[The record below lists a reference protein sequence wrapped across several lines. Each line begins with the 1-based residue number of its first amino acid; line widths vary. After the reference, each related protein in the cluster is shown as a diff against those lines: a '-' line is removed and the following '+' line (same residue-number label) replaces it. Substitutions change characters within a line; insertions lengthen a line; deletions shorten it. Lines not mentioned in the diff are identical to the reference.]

1 MMSWNQSHASM
12 MLWDQLGSILGSSG
26 DSAGKEQLPTLHA
39 AVRKGKL
46 EQVKH
51 LLRHCEDPNG
61 RSKLDGDTPL
71 HVAAALG
78 SLEIAKILVWNGARV
93 NERNA
98 RRLTPLHYALFRA
111 ASEELVWFL
120 LESGASLR
128 SGEDD
133 DLDCQDPERHAMT
146 RPDRTPAEAMDHLLF
161 CEIASVND
169 GLNQACDKQLLLHR
183 CLASG
188 KPRLVKLLI
197 GLGAEVNLRDQHGL
211 DLLRVYFDRME
222 NGVEIPTELDEQV
235 LGLIIDHDADV
246 NSRPQPLT
254 VLRLASGVYELCRMR
269 GLPAEG
275 RRILDAILRE
285 IARLDGLGT
294 PPLAKDLAM
303 IENKPPFRDFY
314 RRCGLEL
321 ELMRGRQFYG
331 SVTFFDLLTRDF
343 ARRLGYVHNEDLLRA
358 LRNTEQQRS
367 MIERTFP
374 IYAKPIQ
381 LRIRRL
387 LLRHDLMSAATRI
400 LMQIVRHR
408 LPLDVVM
415 YKIMP
420 HFTTWDMFNLTHC
433 NEQPMCLSFIKDS
446 C

>member
-12 MLWDQLGSILGSSG
+12 MLWDQLGSMLGSG
-26 DSAGKEQLPTLHA
+26 DSGSSKEQPPTLHA

-46 EQVKH
+46 EQVKY

-98 RRLTPLHYALFRA
+98 RRLTPLHYALFHA
-111 ASEELVWFL
+111 GCEELVWFL
-120 LESGASLR
+120 LESGGSL
-128 SGEDD
+128 GHGDD
-133 DLDCQDPERHAMT
+133 DVDCQDPERHAMA

-169 GLNQACDKQLLLHR
+169 GLNRACDKQLLLHR

-235 LGLIIDHDADV
+235 LGLIIDNDADV
-246 NSRPQPLT
+246 NSRPLPLT
-254 VLRLASGVYELCRMR
+254 VLSLASGVYEFCRMR

-275 RRILDAILRE
+275 RMILEPILRE
-285 IARLDGLGT
+285 IARLASLGS
-294 PPLAKDLAM
+294 PPQPKDLAM
-303 IENKPPFRDFY
+303 IENKPPFQDFY

-321 ELMRGRQFYG
+321 ELMRSRQFYG

-343 ARRLGYVHNEDLLRA
+343 ARRLGYVHNEDLLRL
-358 LRNTEQQRS
+358 LRNTEQQS
-367 MIERTFP
+367 IEQTFP
-374 IYAKPIQ
+374 IYAKAIQ
-381 LRIRRL
+381 LRIQRL

-400 LMQIVRHR
+400 VMQIVRHR

-433 NEQPMCLSFIKDS
+433 NEQPMCLSVIQDS